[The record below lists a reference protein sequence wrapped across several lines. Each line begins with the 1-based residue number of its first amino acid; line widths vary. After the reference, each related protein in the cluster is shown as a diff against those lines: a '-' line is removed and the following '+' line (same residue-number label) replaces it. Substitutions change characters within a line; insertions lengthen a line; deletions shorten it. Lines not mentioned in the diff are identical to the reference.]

1 MTEDADERIGELLRS
16 DAPGALDPLFR
27 LSVMERRERKRF
39 RNRSL
44 QVLAGG
50 LAVVVVAMVGMAIGG
65 QALDA
70 AGFLVFTGLAGVV
83 YFRRPPQIEQILR
96 RFRS

>member
-1 MTEDADERIGELLRS
+1 MTEDANERIGELLHS
-16 DAPGALDPLFR
+16 DAPAAHDPMFR

-44 QVLAGG
+44 MVLAGG
-50 LAVVVVAMVGMAIGG
+50 VVVAVVVVAAMAIGG

-70 AGFLVFTGLAGVV
+70 AGFLALTGLAAVV